1 MPMNQFIEEFC
12 MVQRIEMMFFISMG
26 SNRGLYVGLQ
36 LQINEITNLK
46 YPFSSLFIYLFFS
59 FDPRLITYV
68 VVSTS

>member
-1 MPMNQFIEEFC
+1 MNQFIEEFC